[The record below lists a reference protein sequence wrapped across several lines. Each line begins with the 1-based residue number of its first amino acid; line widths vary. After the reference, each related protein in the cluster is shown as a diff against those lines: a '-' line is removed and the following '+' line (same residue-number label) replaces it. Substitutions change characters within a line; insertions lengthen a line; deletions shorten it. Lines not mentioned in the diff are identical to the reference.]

1 MYFYGIQELSS
12 FYTLILSFNKI
23 YTVFDETSS
32 AKSCKCYK
40 KTLNKI
46 TFGIVYLEPKIDI
59 YGNRLYFEMETQK
72 KLQANFEQLDVA
84 IRCVVVPEMEVPE
97 NPPRSN
103 RRKRK
108 SVPSLRKFCK
118 ISNSSENLHFARG
131 LFGRKTI
138 LLTGSLSEL
147 TIQALFDA
155 SQFDPD
161 RKEKE
166 EKEEEAAAAAE
177 EEEKEQEIPEKNLK
191 ESSTVEQFGTRL
203 SKVLNK
209 IYTVRG
215 IFQPTSDDVT
225 DQTSATRL
233 HLMIKSGLDILWLHF
248 LMKFLAT

>member
-1 MYFYGIQELSS
+1 
-12 FYTLILSFNKI
+12 
-23 YTVFDETSS
+23 
-32 AKSCKCYK
+32 
-40 KTLNKI
+40 
-46 TFGIVYLEPKIDI
+46 
-59 YGNRLYFEMETQK
+59 METQK

-84 IRCVVVPEMEVPE
+84 IRCVVVPEMEFPE

-108 SVPSLRKFCK
+108 SVPNLRKFCK

-138 LLTGSLSEL
+138 SLTGSLSEL
-147 TIQALFDA
+147 TTQALFDA

-166 EKEEEAAAAAE
+166 EEEEKAAAAAAAAAE
-177 EEEKEQEIPEKNLK
+177 EEEEEEEEEEKKEQEIPENLK

-209 IYTVRG
+209 IYNVRG

-225 DQTSATRL
+225 DQKSVTRL